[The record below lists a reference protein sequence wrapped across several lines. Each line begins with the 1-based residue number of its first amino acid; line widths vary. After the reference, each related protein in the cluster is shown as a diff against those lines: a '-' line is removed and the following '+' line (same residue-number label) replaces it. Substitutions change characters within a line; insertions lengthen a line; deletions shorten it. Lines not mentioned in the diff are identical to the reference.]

1 MRLLRLYEKAVPAE
15 WVDYN
20 GHMNDAAYAAAFSHA
35 TDRLMAY
42 IGLDPDTR
50 ADATSTIYTL
60 ENHICY
66 LLEAKQGEAVY
77 VTTQLLEHDSKRLR
91 VFHALYRDGE
101 PEPLATSEQM
111 LLHVAK
117 AGPKAAPFAADVAV
131 RIKQLAQQ
139 QAGLA
144 QPPLAGQ
151 AIRTLAK

>member
-1 MRLLRLYEKAVPAE
+1 MSLLRLYETAVSAE

-35 TDRLMAY
+35 TDRLMTH

-50 ADATSTIYTL
+50 ADAASTIYTL

-66 LLEAKQGEAVY
+66 LLEAKQGEPLY
-77 VTTQLLEHDSKRLR
+77 VTTQLLEHDAKRLR

-101 PEPLATSEQM
+101 SEPLATSEQM

-117 AGPKAAPFAADVAV
+117 DGPKAAPFDADVAE
-131 RIKQLAQQ
+131 RIQRLA
-139 QAGLA
+139 
-144 QPPLAGQ
+144 
-151 AIRTLAK
+151 